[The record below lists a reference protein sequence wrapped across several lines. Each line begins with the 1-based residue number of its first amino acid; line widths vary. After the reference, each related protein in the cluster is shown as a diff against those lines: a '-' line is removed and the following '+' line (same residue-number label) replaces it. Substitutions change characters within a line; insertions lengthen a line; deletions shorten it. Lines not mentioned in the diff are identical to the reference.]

1 MSASP
6 SITLQ
11 TQTCASGS
19 GVRALMGS
27 PSLSLLPLP
36 LFLWIPPLT
45 SISSSL
51 SRAPHYTLCCHISTL
66 KFLSSLSPFCI
77 HGHCLATSMVLPVS
91 PDVSHPFSIPD
102 ARQISSCCSPQGPQY
117 FRDHIQT
124 PHSWLLPLFAPC
136 LPTTP
141 PTISS
146 NESFLPAQA
155 GLGRPP

>member
-1 MSASP
+1 MRRKARWIFPLLHANPNLSWLSPLLMSASP

-11 TQTCASGS
+11 TQTCTSGS
-19 GVRALMGS
+19 SVRALMGS

-45 SISSSL
+45 SIFPASLSLFLKSLLFSSSL
-51 SRAPHYTLCCHISTL
+51 SCTHHYILCCRISTF

-102 ARQISSCCSPQGPQY
+102 ARQISSCCSPP
-117 FRDHIQT
+117 
-124 PHSWLLPLFAPC
+124 
-136 LPTTP
+136 
-141 PTISS
+141 
-146 NESFLPAQA
+146 
-155 GLGRPP
+155 